1 MKILVVLLYLLC
13 LIILCKKVKGSPNV
27 EEALGSGDGDY
38 SLDDDTEEGED
49 EQYDYSQN
57 KTATVE
63 NDDEYDDVYYEIVE
77 QDDDTE
83 EGEDEQYDFSQNMTE
98 TRDND
103 DEYDDVYYE
112 IVEQTETNRF
122 YFLPSS
128 YPPTKKIFLSWI
140 IFFQL
145 IEKFQEAKGLAMARL
160 YHAWASRPVIFLKMS
175 HFLLFFSF
183 SSVGHADNGLM
194 PHRQPEPGLK
204 REQQRRRVSNE
215 IVPSRTPV
223 VVTPNYSYPVTS
235 PPPIQIQLILFYCS
249 FLTLL
254 FILVLLIVGE
264 YKNLFFFIQSL

>member
-1 MKILVVLLYLLC
+1 MNYFFPAHREVPGGKRTRHGTPLPC
-13 LIILCKKVKGSPNV
+13 LGLKTGNFFKNVPFPII
-27 EEALGSGDGDY
+27 
-38 SLDDDTEEGED
+38 
-49 EQYDYSQN
+49 
-57 KTATVE
+57 
-63 NDDEYDDVYYEIVE
+63 
-77 QDDDTE
+77 
-83 EGEDEQYDFSQNMTE
+83 
-98 TRDND
+98 
-103 DEYDDVYYE
+103 
-112 IVEQTETNRF
+112 
-122 YFLPSS
+122 
-128 YPPTKKIFLSWI
+128 
-140 IFFQL
+140 
-145 IEKFQEAKGLAMARL
+145 
-160 YHAWASRPVIFLKMS
+160 
-175 HFLLFFSF
+175 FFSF